1 MYSQLNH
8 IKIII
13 LVLIFLGGLYF
24 YIQYGNKPQFLEG
37 LTNANGEVR
46 CPNILI
52 QKGAKYFLYNSNI
65 DQVPGVNPIMFNNLD
80 EYTKFVEWQHNA
92 GIRCPVLYV
101 QNTYDAQGNRVY
113 KMRPSVCEPQGG
125 LPPSTTSV
133 SESSVSG
140 STSPSV
146 STSPSGSTTTAS
158 SSGSSS
164 SGSTSGT
171 TSGSITSGSS
181 TIINGSSLTNTGFTG
196 SIDSANYNSKDPANV
211 RILGDG
217 FIPLVD
223 ASRSD
228 HPYNTNSYP
237 GFDQSDYYVGYITPL
252 DKIANNDA
260 LLYNSG
266 GTTDISDSPMDPN
279 WGGQNYTQKL
289 VDNGYYKDNEL

>member
-24 YIQYGNKPQFLEG
+24 YIQYGNKPEFLEG
-37 LTNANGEVR
+37 LTNAKGEVR

-80 EYTKFVEWQHNA
+80 EYTKFVEWQHDA

-125 LPPSTTSV
+125 LPPST
-133 SESSVSG
+133 E
-140 STSPSV
+140 
-146 STSPSGSTTTAS
+146 
-158 SSGSSS
+158 
-164 SGSTSGT
+164 
-171 TSGSITSGSS
+171 
-181 TIINGSSLTNTGFTG
+181 TNKSNKNKKETGNNDKDNETGNKDKDKKTGNKDKDKETGNNDKDNETDNNDKDKETDDTGFT
-196 SIDSANYNSKDPANV
+196 NSTNAS
-211 RILGDG
+211 ILGDG

-228 HPYNTNSYP
+228 YPYNTNSYP
-237 GFDQSDYYVGYITPL
+237 GFDQSSYYVGYITPL

-266 GTTDISDSPMDPN
+266 GTTDISDNPMDPN

-289 VDNGYYKDNEL
+289 VDNGYYKDNEVKLLVN

>member
-1 MYSQLNH
+1 MYSHLNQ

-37 LTNANGEVR
+37 LTTTNGEVR

-65 DQVPGVNPIMFNNLD
+65 DEVPGVNPIMFNNLD
-80 EYTKFVEWQHNA
+80 EYTQFVEWQHNA

-113 KMRPSVCEPQGG
+113 KMRPSICEPQGG
-125 LPPSTTSV
+125 LPPSATSP
-133 SESSVSG
+133 SNSG
-140 STSPSV
+140 STSPS
-146 STSPSGSTTTAS
+146 GETTTGV
-158 SSGSSS
+158 SGAT
-164 SGSTSGT
+164 TSATT
-171 TSGSITSGSS
+171 TSGSKTSESS
-181 TIINGSSLTNTGFTG
+181 GTSTNTGFTGSDTG

-266 GTTDISDSPMDPN
+266 GTTDVSDSPMDPN
-279 WGGQNYTQKL
+279 WGGQNYTQNL
-289 VDNGYYKDNEL
+289 VDKGYYNYK

>member
-37 LTNANGEVR
+37 LSNAKGELK

-52 QKGAKYFLYNSNI
+52 QKGAKYFLYNSML
-65 DQVPGVNPIMFNNLD
+65 DEVPGVNPIMFNNLD
-80 EYTKFVEWQHNA
+80 EYTKFIEWQHNV

-125 LPPSTTSV
+125 LPPSNATKGKETKGKETKGKETTSKKTKGKETT
-133 SESSVSG
+133 SKETKSSTNSG
-140 STSPSV
+140 STKKND
-146 STSPSGSTTTAS
+146 STNS
-158 SSGSSS
+158 
-164 SGSTSGT
+164 
-171 TSGSITSGSS
+171 
-181 TIINGSSLTNTGFTG
+181 GFTT
-196 SIDSANYNSKDPANV
+196 NSGFNSNSGNAS
-211 RILGDG
+211 ILGNG

-223 ASRSD
+223 ATRSD

-266 GTTDISDSPMDPN
+266 GTTDISDNAMDPN

-289 VDNGYYKDNEL
+289 VDNGYYKDNEVQILVN